1 MSVVGGSVFDR
12 LCGLADALLPCE
24 RQRGLSLRG
33 VGEAAGSCLVGPPRI
48 LHDTQLGV
56 RSSRNPRGTLL
67 KRLGEAD
74 VASSWRLLHLICPAG
89 LADAA

>member
-1 MSVVGGSVFDR
+1 MQIGHIESEFLEACGGCGALVVED
-12 LCGLADALLPCE
+12 
-24 RQRGLSLRG
+24 
-33 VGEAAGSCLVGPPRI
+33 I

-74 VASSWRLLHLICPAG
+74 VASTWRLLHLICLVVPADVG
-89 LADAA
+89 